1 MNKMTKALLVTFD
14 FTQRGKSGTGLAAAS
29 FLAACQNHQQYG
41 SAFTVSHLPIKM
53 PDSNENNMT
62 AEHVVNEIKNM
73 IDLSRI
79 DRLVLA
85 CYIWSTHLIEPVI
98 ALCKEGGFNGKIIL
112 GGYQIVESTCK
123 QLYPSGDYYISSYAE
138 VALPAAILDNTAISK
153 KVMDNIMDKDED
165 FYSLPSPYLN
175 GTLPLEDGQEMI
187 HWETHRGCI
196 FKCNFCLHR
205 DIQTNSV
212 FDLDSA
218 RIYQELEL
226 FKNKNIKKINVLD
239 PVFNRGPNHLD
250 ILRAAIKINLK
261 ALLSLQVRFELIDE
275 EFLELCSQLN
285 VQLEFG
291 LQTVIKEE
299 YVTIERPN
307 NLGKVK
313 RVINMLNQW
322 QQMFEVSLIYGLP
335 KQTLASFRESISFL
349 TDLGVTEIKAFPLML
364 LEGTELADKKH
375 DFGLKEDVIDS
386 SRIPH
391 VIESNTFN
399 RDEWQEMHL
408 LAKDLSITQEVT

>member
-1 MNKMTKALLVTFD
+1 MDKITKALLVTFD

-29 FLAACQNHQQYG
+29 LLASCESHQQYR

-53 PDSNENNMT
+53 PDTNEKNIT
-62 AEHVVNEIKNM
+62 AEDVVNAIKKT
-73 IDLSRI
+73 IALSRI

-98 ALCKEGGFNGKIIL
+98 DLCKQGGFEGKVIL
-112 GGYQIVESTCK
+112 GGYQIVEDTCK

-138 VALPAAILDNTAISK
+138 VALPAAILDNIAITK
-153 KVMDNIMDKDED
+153 KVMDSAMDKDEN

-175 GTLPLEDGQEMI
+175 GTLPIKGGQEMI

-212 FDLDSA
+212 FDLDSE
-218 RIYQELEL
+218 RIHQELKL
-226 FKNKNIKKINVLD
+226 FKNKDIKKINVLD

-250 ILRAAIKINLK
+250 ILRAAIKINIK

-275 EFLELCSQLN
+275 EFLGLCSQLN
-285 VQLEFG
+285 VHLEFG

-307 NLGKVK
+307 NLDKVK

-322 QQMFEVSLIYGLP
+322 QQTFEVSLMYGLP
-335 KQTLASFRESISFL
+335 RQTLVSFKESISFL
-349 TDLGVTEIKAFPLML
+349 ADLGVTEIKAFPLML
-364 LEGTELADKKH
+364 LEGTDLADKKH
-375 DFGLKEDVIDS
+375 DFGLKEGVIDHS
-386 SRIPH
+386 GIPH

-399 RDEWQEMHL
+399 RDEWSVMHSI
-408 LAKDLSITQEVT
+408 AKNLSITQEVA